1 MENRLTVLRAQREAT
16 TLPEWI
22 SSSSLTQA
30 GEDGR
35 LRLERDDPARITG
48 CPKVASEGS
57 VVRSDI
63 EYEVN
68 STIVRERG
76 AAQMRQILR
85 LEPNEVDTEPPN
97 RRPDERT
104 KDAVSYCFH
113 PPIITV
119 LRTPTRG

>member
-1 MENRLTVLRAQREAT
+1 MENRLAVLRAEREAT
-16 TLPEWI
+16 ALPEWI
-22 SSSSLTQA
+22 SSSSLPQA

-35 LRLERDDPARITG
+35 LRLERNDPTRITG

-57 VVRSDI
+57 VICSDI

-68 STIVRERG
+68 SSIVRERG
-76 AAQMRQILR
+76 TPQMRQILR
-85 LEPNEVDTEPPN
+85 LEPNDVDTEPPN

-104 KDAVSYCFH
+104 KDAVSYGVH

-119 LRTPTRG
+119 LRAPTRG